1 MEPPPEHAMLTDDI
15 ADDEFVFED
24 TVEPDNVMSDDEVYV
39 EDAIGS
45 ISDELSFEVVSG
57 DSRIYET
64 RVMDECAFM
73 VNVRRRD

>member
-73 VNVRRRD
+73 MNVRRRD

>member
-45 ISDELSFEVVSG
+45 ISDELSFEVASG

-73 VNVRRRD
+73 MNVRRRD